1 MDESQ
6 DKHVVPERIRWDAD
20 EEAGKKARPPLRRGL
35 STDSMGIRPIISR
48 RSSVNAAAVLPIQYR
63 TV

>member
-6 DKHVVPERIRWDAD
+6 QKAVVPERIRWDND
-20 EEAGKKARPPLRRGL
+20 EEAGKTARPPLRRGM
-35 STDSMGIRPIISR
+35 SSDSLAIRPVLSR
-48 RSSVNAAAVLPIQYR
+48 RSSIDAAAALPIQYR